1 MVLRCY
7 IWAKFELHLGKIA
20 MNLNLQ
26 RDKMQQQQQQQ
37 KTPTY
42 AAKSSY
48 AIGTPF
54 TVDPVTTGSFMSA
67 SQSAP

>member
-1 MVLRCY
+1 
-7 IWAKFELHLGKIA
+7 

-26 RDKMQQQQQQQ
+26 RDKMQQQQQQ

-54 TVDPVTTGSFMSA
+54 TIDPVTTGSFMSA